1 MGAAANRIKNLADG
15 LINKSNH
22 VEVVCPLPNYPTG
35 EVLKNYRNK
44 IVVAES
50 IDSGAVNRFWI
61 FPSNSKNTL
70 IRLLSMASFALS
82 IWLYP

>member
-35 EVLKNYRNK
+35 EVFKNYK
-44 IVVAES
+44 IGP
-50 IDSGAVNRFWI
+50 DN
-61 FPSNSKNTL
+61 
-70 IRLLSMASFALS
+70 
-82 IWLYP
+82 IWYLYKK